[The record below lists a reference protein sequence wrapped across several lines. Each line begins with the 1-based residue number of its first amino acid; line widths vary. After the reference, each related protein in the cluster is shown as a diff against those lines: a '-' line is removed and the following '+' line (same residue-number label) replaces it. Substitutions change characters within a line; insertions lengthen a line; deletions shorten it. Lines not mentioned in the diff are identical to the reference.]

1 MNDLLRYKPIG
12 LVFKAHTMILGMI
25 LLSVSHGA
33 EVLASELIKDPTAP
47 LISFNQAQI
56 ALSGDEKQKKQNT
69 SLILQGVL
77 VENGRKIAVINNQL
91 VRIGEEIEGYIVTS
105 IVDYSAQL
113 SLEEETLSL
122 SLVSENIK
130 VSDD

>member
-1 MNDLLRYKPIG
+1 MKDLLRYKLDNFLSLTQLGAFVVG
-12 LVFKAHTMILGMI
+12 LFMISLNATANE
-25 LLSVSHGA
+25 LL
-33 EVLASELIKDPTAP
+33 KDPTAP
-47 LISFNQAQI
+47 LVNFSQSQVMTELTEEENK
-56 ALSGDEKQKKQNT
+56 ENT

-77 VENGRKIAVINNQL
+77 IENGRKIAVINNQL

-113 SLEEETLSL
+113 SLKEETLSL

-130 VSDD
+130 ISDD